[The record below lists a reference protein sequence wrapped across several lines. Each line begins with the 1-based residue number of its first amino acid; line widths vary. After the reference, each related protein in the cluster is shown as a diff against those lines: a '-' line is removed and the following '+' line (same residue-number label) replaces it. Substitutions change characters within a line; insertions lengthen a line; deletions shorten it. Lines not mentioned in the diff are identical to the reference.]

1 MNGQSAPKEDD
12 VVDVVDVNEVE
23 VNMGEAEDAT
33 EPVMTNEEALGLLS
47 EKD

>member
-1 MNGQSAPKEDD
+1 
-12 VVDVVDVNEVE
+12 
-23 VNMGEAEDAT
+23 MGEAEDAT